1 MMNAIT
7 NWKWSLGVVARSSR
21 TAILLAVLM
30 GLWGFTAYELLGLP
44 AESSVLLMVLALI
57 WAVAQLLVASIL
69 IGGTVATAGSTATGA
84 DGQIPFRSV
93 WMLGRKKMISALV
106 FGLVSLVVVGI
117 VSCAFEWADDHALE
131 VASFLTFHLQKPV
144 DPEFLES
151 RFFDVIE
158 WLLWAMVGGFLLSY
172 LIVMSSQ
179 GWSAARKR
187 TGELLVGAVYRAPF
201 VSSALSLLVFGGLA
215 CKLAHWHPIVPPG
228 FWDYTQVVVRFSVVL
243 FLIAA
248 GLMFWS
254 LSLARLL
261 LASQKAPSPK

>member
-1 MMNAIT
+1 MMNAII

-21 TAILLAVLM
+21 TALLLAVLM
-30 GLWGFTAYELLGLP
+30 GLWEFTAYELLALP
-44 AESSVLLMVLALI
+44 AESSMLLMVLALI

-69 IGGTVATAGSTATGA
+69 IGGTVATVGATATGA
-84 DGQIPFRSV
+84 DEQVSFRSV
-93 WMLGRKKMISALV
+93 WMRGRKKVMATLA
-106 FGLVSLVVVGI
+106 FGLVSLVVVSI
-117 VSCAFEWADDHALE
+117 VSSAFGWANEHALE

-144 DPEFLES
+144 SPEFLKS

-158 WLLWAMVGGFLLSY
+158 WLLWAMAGGFLLSY
-172 LIVMSSQ
+172 LIVTLSQ

-187 TGELLVGAVYRAPF
+187 TGELLAGAVYRAPF

-215 CKLAHWHPIVPPG
+215 CKLAHWHPMVPPG
-228 FWDYTQVVVRFSVVL
+228 FWDYTQVVARFSVVL
-243 FLIAA
+243 CLIAA

-261 LASQKAPSPK
+261 LPSQKSPSPK